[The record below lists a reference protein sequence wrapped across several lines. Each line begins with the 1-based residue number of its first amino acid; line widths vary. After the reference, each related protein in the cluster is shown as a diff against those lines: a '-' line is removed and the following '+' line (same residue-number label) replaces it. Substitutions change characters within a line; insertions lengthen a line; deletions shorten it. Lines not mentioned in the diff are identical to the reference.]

1 MTENVE
7 TNVQIWTY
15 EAVLEAVERGGRIS
29 EGVVGVFRIKY
40 LEGFR
45 SLGRGQKKDGG
56 YETWALRGRTAGAY
70 REGKTQTVVDDKD
83 ASEESLIGG
92 ENNDEVRV
100 GDVEMED
107 LADRVT
113 DARIDI
119 QQDHAV
125 DTLMEG
131 LSRL

>member
-1 MTENVE
+1 MNYIIAELRIREVENLALA
-7 TNVQIWTY
+7 
-15 EAVLEAVERGGRIS
+15 EANR
-29 EGVVGVFRIKY
+29 
-40 LEGFR
+40 
-45 SLGRGQKKDGG
+45 
-56 YETWALRGRTAGAY
+56 
-70 REGKTQTVVDDKD
+70 KD